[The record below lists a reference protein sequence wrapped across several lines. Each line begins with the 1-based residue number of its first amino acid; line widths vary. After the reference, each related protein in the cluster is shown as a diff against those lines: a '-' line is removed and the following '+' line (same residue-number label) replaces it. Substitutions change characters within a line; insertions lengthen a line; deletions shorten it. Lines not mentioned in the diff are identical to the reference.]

1 MADKL
6 AYYSKTNETYTFCG
20 YWGAF
25 AILRDEKTMRLFKV
39 DKADIFV
46 LKATKGQRG
55 TNEGIKDAGGN

>member
-6 AYYSKTNETYTFCG
+6 AYYSKTDETYTFCG

-46 LKATKGQRG
+46 LKGDEG
-55 TNEGIKDAGGN
+55 TTGEK

>member
-25 AILRDEKTMRLFKV
+25 AILRDEKTMRLFKA

-46 LKATKGQRG
+46 LKGDEG
-55 TNEGIKDAGGN
+55 TTGDNEGIKDAGGN